1 MPSVDSQLSVQDT
14 MSFLSVPQKFVS
26 VCLVMHLFC
35 VPPDGSIHP
44 GDFPPMSSSTSFATL
59 KSAIMST
66 CAQHE
71 CENGNDCNYRCCLPF
86 GKYFVKFSMY
96 SSFYPEVVML
106 NYLAKLTKS
115 NVSVLQVH
123 HFSHDNGWMA
133 YVVMEYIDLL
143 QVSAETLA
151 LKTVQAVCWMRS
163 MQAPH
168 DVVLRPKGNAHA
180 CCKCTKR
187 ALSTPTV
194 HTMDREMV
202 VRMASISAKVGLLS
216 SLSFS

>member
-1 MPSVDSQLSVQDT
+1 MTSIDSQPSVQDT
-14 MSFLSVPQKFVS
+14 MSFLSVPQTFVS

-35 VPPDGSIHP
+35 VPPDGSIPP
-44 GDFPPMSSSTSFATL
+44 GDFPPMSSSTNFATL
-59 KSAIMST
+59 KSAVVST

-86 GKYFVKFSMY
+86 GKYFVKFGMY

-106 NYLAKLTKS
+106 NYLADLTKS

-143 QVSAETLA
+143 QVLAETLA
-151 LKTVQAVCWMRS
+151 LKTVQEVHWMCSMPALHTLSLGPRATAV
-163 MQAPH
+163 
-168 DVVLRPKGNAHA
+168 HA
-180 CCKCTKR
+180 V
-187 ALSTPTV
+187 STQ
-194 HTMDREMV
+194 R
-202 VRMASISAKVGLLS
+202 GL
-216 SLSFS
+216 

>member
-1 MPSVDSQLSVQDT
+1 MPSIDSQPSVQDT
-14 MSFLSVPQKFVS
+14 MSFLSAPQTFIS

-44 GDFPPMSSSTSFATL
+44 GDFPPMSSSTNFATL
-59 KSAIMST
+59 ESAIMST

-71 CENGNDCNYRCCLPF
+71 CKNGNDCNYRCCLPF

-106 NYLAKLTKS
+106 NYLANLAKS
-115 NVSVLQVH
+115 NASVPQVH

-151 LKTVQAVCWMRS
+151 LKTVQAVCWMHS
-163 MQAPH
+163 MLALH
-168 DVVLRPKGNAHA
+168 NIVLRPKGNGHA
-180 CCKCTKR
+180 CCKHTKR

-194 HTMDREMV
+194 CTTDREKEGGKD
-202 VRMASISAKVGLLS
+202 SLSAKVGLLS
-216 SLSFS
+216 SLTSS